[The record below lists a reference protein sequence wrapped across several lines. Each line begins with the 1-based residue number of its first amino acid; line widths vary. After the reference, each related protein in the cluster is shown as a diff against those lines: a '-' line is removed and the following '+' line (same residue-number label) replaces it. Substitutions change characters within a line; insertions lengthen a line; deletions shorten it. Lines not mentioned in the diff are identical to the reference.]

1 MGIRGMV
8 RLGDGREPAPH
19 GEGLLTGHQ
28 GLVQEPFGCELAFH
42 APAVR
47 PRKRWAFFKGGAQKR
62 GQNVITGASG
72 AFGIAAARLM
82 LADK

>member
-1 MGIRGMV
+1 
-8 RLGDGREPAPH
+8 
-19 GEGLLTGHQ
+19 
-28 GLVQEPFGCELAFH
+28 
-42 APAVR
+42 VR
-47 PRKRWAFFKGGAQKR
+47 PPKRWAFFKGGAQKR